1 VFGDLS
7 TSPGH
12 GSFARLGP
20 AREGRHRGDEANRLA
35 RSVADLSQDRR
46 EVRILAMGVDT
57 TTPTGK
63 LVINVVGAIRLSLSA
78 SEGIA
83 KVTCEGKYRG
93 ARRLL

>member
-1 VFGDLS
+1 
-7 TSPGH
+7 
-12 GSFARLGP
+12 
-20 AREGRHRGDEANRLA
+20 
-35 RSVADLSQDRR
+35 VADLSQDRR

-78 SEGIA
+78 SARASPRSSARASTGA
-83 KVTCEGKYRG
+83 